1 LYPGDLQP
9 IAPLNPQLLQVA
21 PLVLQLRRLPLD
33 EIESAM
39 LDVLQRQIEFSDR
52 QLAYL
57 ELMEK
62 WWLDL

>member
-1 LYPGDLQP
+1 M
-9 IAPLNPQLLQVA
+9 
-21 PLVLQLRRLPLD
+21 PLD

-39 LDVLQRQIEFSDR
+39 LDVLQRQVEFSDR

-62 WWLDL
+62 LCL

>member
-1 LYPGDLQP
+1 MLAIVSWRFATARIFDPPTATSRALG
-9 IAPLNPQLLQVA
+9 AA
-21 PLVLQLRRLPLD
+21 TED

-62 WWLDL
+62 LCPDL